1 MEAVM
6 LLRAIKL
13 LLTLLI
19 MLVPFA
25 TITAQ
30 GSSVFTGVIDNAE
43 YAVPIDL
50 STIAEGSSIT
60 IDAQATSGDLDLMIV
75 LIYENGIYAAESD
88 DRAPGN
94 PNPYLTYEN
103 APGGNYRAIVTR
115 YGFDQGSTTGE
126 FRVTVDIKAGG
137 PVTLTTGEI
146 VEALQDPLKA
156 VV

>member
-1 MEAVM
+1 M

-75 LIYENGIYAAESD
+75 LIYENGIM
-88 DRAPGN
+88 P
-94 PNPYLTYEN
+94 P
-103 APGGNYRAIVTR
+103 
-115 YGFDQGSTTGE
+115 
-126 FRVTVDIKAGG
+126 RVTIERQE
-137 PVTLTTGEI
+137 TQTHT
-146 VEALQDPLKA
+146 
-156 VV
+156 